1 MEFNATFLATIISF
15 IVFVFLMNKILYAP
29 ILNIIEERKSY
40 IEKNHKS
47 AIENNEKAD
56 AIIAEIEDKKSVA
69 KDDAKNQYSEI
80 IDECKVQKNQLIQEA
95 KEQASNEIKDS
106 DAELTNASNN
116 LKEELK
122 NSMLSLANDIVE
134 KIIGY
139 KSEEQGFDN
148 NKVNEIL
155 YK

>member
-15 IVFVFLMNKILYAP
+15 IVFVFLMNKVLYAP
-29 ILNIIEERKSY
+29 ILNIIEERKNY

-47 AIENNEKAD
+47 AIENNEKTN

-69 KDDAKNQYSEI
+69 KDDAKNQYGEI
-80 IDECKVQKNQLIQEA
+80 IDEYKAQKNQLIQEA
-95 KEQASNEIKDS
+95 KEQASNELKDS